1 MKEFAVNYSFENVIS
16 SPKYP
21 QSNTEAVHAI
31 QTVQICLKK
40 LRDRYH
46 ALLAYREVPLRNA

>member
-31 QTVQICLKK
+31 QTVQICLKNSET
-40 LRDRYH
+40 